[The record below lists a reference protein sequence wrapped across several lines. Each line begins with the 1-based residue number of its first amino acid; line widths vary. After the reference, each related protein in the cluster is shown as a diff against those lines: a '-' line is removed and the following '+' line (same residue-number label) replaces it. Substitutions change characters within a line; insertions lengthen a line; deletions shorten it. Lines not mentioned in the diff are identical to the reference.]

1 MQWVARALV
10 LSAIAGAAAAWP
22 ASAAATPLG
31 SAGLAHPPASVLPRG
46 LVTSGAPAG
55 PDYPGA
61 LWEPASRANYTVADR
76 PLTNPVTRLV
86 IHVAE
91 GGWASTYTWFRNPAA
106 QASAN
111 YVVSATGRVA
121 QMVSDRDIAW
131 HAGNWAYN
139 ETSIGIEHAGYTN
152 RTVFPD
158 AQYRGS
164 ARLAAWLAD
173 RYLITPDRRHVIG
186 HNEVPDPFHKG
197 LWGGA
202 DHHTDPGR
210 TWDWARY
217 MAYLRLDAADTYQAT
232 ADDAQSGHIRYDPAV
247 WRRASAE
254 PGAWGGGYLAAR
266 APATP
271 VTFRLVVPR
280 TDAYDVFA
288 RWPCGANSARVPV
301 TVGAA
306 AGPRTVVADE
316 AAGCDRWVRLG
327 AWTLTAGTGLVRV
340 GPSARTATTV
350 ADAVRIVEQRDP
362 VPPSTPALAATAAET
377 SLSVTW
383 PAATDNIA
391 VGGYRV
397 RLDGRTVQVGT
408 QRAYAAG
415 GLACGTVHAVSVRA
429 VDLVSNVSA
438 RAQAWVRTSACPPPP
453 TDLQATPSIDSVDLV
468 WTAPAAAGLTYRV
481 YTNGHLAGTTSSTTY
496 TVTGLTCATTRTFE
510 VRSVDASGSV
520 STVASVVATTSAC

>member
-1 MQWVARALV
+1 MLA

-22 ASAAATPLG
+22 AGAAATPLG
-31 SAGLAHPPASVLPRG
+31 SAGLAHPPASVLPRA
-46 LVTSGAPAG
+46 LVGASGAPAG

-121 QMVSDRDIAW
+121 QMVPDRDIAW

-232 ADDAQSGHIRYDPAV
+232 ADDAQPAHVRFDPAV

-254 PGAWGGGYLAAR
+254 PGAWGTGYLAAR
-266 APATP
+266 APASP
-271 VTFRLVVPR
+271 VTFRLAAPR
-280 TDAYDVFA
+280 TDAYDVFM
-288 RWPCGANSARVPV
+288 RWPCGRNAARVPV
-301 TVGAA
+301 TIQAA

-316 AAGCDRWVRLG
+316 AAACDRWVRLG
-327 AWTLTAGTGLVRV
+327 AWTLPAGTALVRI
-340 GPSARTATTV
+340 GPSARTGVV

-362 VPPSTPALAATAAET
+362 VPPSTPELAATAGET
-377 SLSVTW
+377 SLAVSW
-383 PAATDNIA
+383 AAATDNIA

-397 RLDGRTVQVGT
+397 RLDDAPVQAGT
-408 QRAYAAG
+408 QRTYTAT
-415 GLACGTVHAVSVRA
+415 GLACDSVHVVSVRA

-438 RAQAWVRTSACPPPP
+438 KAQAWVRTSACPPPP
-453 TDLQATPSIDSVDLV
+453 SGLQAAPSTDSVALT
-468 WTAPAAAGLTYRV
+468 WTAPAAGLTYRV
-481 YTNGHLAGTTSSTTY
+481 YTNGHLAGTASATTF

-520 STVASVVATTSAC
+520 SSVASVVATTSAC